1 MIPLDTSLRKKILVE
16 NNYMR
21 KTESVELTVLC
32 LIEDEKKILL
42 QNRVKKDWQGYAL
55 PGGHVEPGESF
66 VDAVIREMKEETG
79 LTVIDPRL
87 AGVKQFPIENGRYIV
102 LLFKATRWSGDL
114 ISSDEG
120 QMEWIEYDNLTN
132 IKTVEDFDEL
142 IRVIKSPELTEFQYL
157 VSGDE
162 WTVSIR

>member
-1 MIPLDTSLRKKILVE
+1 
-16 NNYMR
+16 MR
-21 KTESVELTVLC
+21 KTETVELTVLC
-32 LIEDEKKILL
+32 LIEDQNKILL

-66 VDAVIREMKEETG
+66 VNAVVREMKEETG
-79 LTVIDPRL
+79 LTVINPRL
-87 AGVKQFPIENGRYIV
+87 AGVKQFPIENGRYVV
-102 LLFKATRWSGDL
+102 LLFKATRWYGDL

-120 QMEWIEYDNLTN
+120 QMEWVEYDNLTN
-132 IKTVEDFDEL
+132 IKTVDDFDEL
-142 IRVIKSPELTEFQYL
+142 IRVINSPELTEFQYL